1 MAKRPPIPEIEKKTV
16 EEFPT
21 KIIGTAGLGSNEA
34 AAIDHLKKPPNNP
47 SPETR
52 WKPDVE
58 NPSEIAH
65 PTAQRARPHNTLNSG
80 ESEKAADES
89 LELKLQPD
97 SGRVPWRLVALVS
110 TGAVLGWL
118 VASAMGPSESSRHL
132 IAAEAVEAERA
143 ESRVA
148 LAKAAEEVTRAN
160 TERNSLR
167 DARARTDYAVA
178 QALDLL
184 KASDAGRPLREM
196 ARRLANEANND
207 RKLHVALAQLVS
219 FDQPA
224 ATREALLS
232 SFEAQ
237 TAQLTLTVE
246 PSESIA
252 SMVRLWAFAI
262 SPFYS
267 SEQNTH
273 KGRNDALVTAR
284 KAVLDGDLGKAVEAL
299 RDLDRLAQS
308 KMQPWIDAAQ
318 ARILQDS
325 VVELASTI
333 LVIRATR
340 RFVD

>member
-1 MAKRPPIPEIEKKTV
+1 MAKRPPIPEIEKKTI
-16 EEFPT
+16 EEFPI
-21 KIIGTAGLGSNEA
+21 KIIGNAGLGSDET
-34 AAIDHLKKPPNNP
+34 AAIDRSKKPLNN
-47 SPETR
+47 STPETQ
-52 WKPDVE
+52 WKPGVE

-65 PTAQRARPHNTLNSG
+65 PTAQSARPHNTLNSG
-80 ESEKAADES
+80 GSEKATDEN

-97 SGRVPWRLVALVS
+97 SGWVPWRLVAPLA
-110 TGAVLGWL
+110 TGAILGWL

-132 IAAEAVEAERA
+132 IAAEAVQAERA
-143 ESRVA
+143 QSRAA
-148 LAKAAEEVTRAN
+148 LAKAAEEVTRAR

-178 QALDLL
+178 RALDLL
-184 KASDAGRPLREM
+184 KASDAGRPLREI
-196 ARRLANEANND
+196 AGRLANEANND
-207 RKLHVALAQLVS
+207 RKLHVALAQVVS

-237 TAQLTLTVE
+237 TSQLTLTVE
-246 PSESIA
+246 PSEQIA

-267 SEQNTH
+267 SEKITH

-284 KAVLDGDLGKAVEAL
+284 NAALDGDLGRAVEAL
-299 RDLDRLAQS
+299 RDLDQAAQS
-308 KMQPWIDAAQ
+308 KMRPWIDAAQ

-325 VVELASTI
+325 AVEQAAAI